1 MSTILNTTTHVLKNG
16 LTVIYCQNKHSS
28 AFEISLHINTGARDE
43 TKEKGGVSH
52 FLEHMLFRGSKRHP
66 NSLLL
71 AEQLESFGG
80 ETNAMTGVE
89 HTHYWLKGDSERTL
103 AALACFYDFAFHP
116 NYADLETE
124 RNIILQE
131 MASDFNEEGECIDS
145 ESLAMQ
151 ALFDTHPLGN
161 PIIGSEESVRRL
173 SIVDFEEKRRTFYI
187 PNRCILT
194 LATHLDESAVLPHIE
209 SLFGQPWEHVRN
221 DTPSASRPPAHLL
234 FQKEKHKKPQNGLQL
249 QNNPDNQFV
258 LKFILPTVGGLDRDV
273 IRTTFL
279 QRILD
284 DGISTR
290 LSANLRERHGL
301 IYDISCDT
309 QFFYE
314 MGTFGIDATV
324 SEENLDKLLIK
335 LKDELARLLNEK
347 PSKKEM
353 DHIRYRYC
361 FDLKQ
366 IQENDSRLLNRE
378 AIAHFMRPSY
388 LSLQEEMAIVN
399 ALTEQDILNTAQTLF
414 SAPKRGFTL
423 IGPKARRKRDP
434 VEKFLSSFDG
444 GTP

>member
-1 MSTILNTTTHVLKNG
+1 MSIILNTTTHVLKNG

-43 TKEKGGVSH
+43 PKEKGGISH
-52 FLEHMLFRGSKRHP
+52 FLEHMLFRGSKKYP

-89 HTHYWLKGDSERTL
+89 HTHYWLKGDGERTI
-103 AALACFYDFAFHP
+103 AALACFYDFVLHP

-124 RNIILQE
+124 RSIILQE
-131 MASDFNEEGECIDS
+131 MASDFNEEGQCIDS

-161 PIIGSEESVRRL
+161 SIIGTEDSVKRINIADL
-173 SIVDFEEKRRTFYI
+173 EEKRRIFYI
-187 PNRCILT
+187 PNRCVLT
-194 LATHLDESAVLPHIE
+194 LATHLDESIVLPHIE
-209 SLFGQPWEHVRN
+209 SLFGQTWEH
-221 DTPSASRPPAHLL
+221 AHNSVSVPRTFAHNL
-234 FQKEKHKKPQNGLQL
+234 FQKEKNKKPQNGLQL

-258 LKFILPTVGGLDRDV
+258 LKFILPTVGGLNKEV
-273 IRTTFL
+273 IHTTFL

-324 SEENLDKLLIK
+324 SEENLDKLLNK
-335 LKDELARLLNEK
+335 LQDELARLLNEK
-347 PSKKEM
+347 PTKKELE
-353 DHIRYRYC
+353 HIRYRYF

-388 LSLQEEMAIVN
+388 LSLQEEMSIVS
-399 ALTEQDILNTAQTLF
+399 ALTEQDILNTAQILF

-423 IGPKARRKRDP
+423 IGPKARKKRDS
-434 VEKFLSSFDG
+434 VENFLSSFDG
-444 GTP
+444 GINL